1 MKTFYQYAIVRFL
14 PFAETGEFANIGI
27 VLCRPDAGVF
37 DFQLIAAPSVRIQQF
52 FPQLDN
58 TLLPNAVALLT
69 NELTRIQQL
78 AEQQSSTQLLAAFQ
92 ELIRPREQLIRY
104 SGLRSIYTEKNAQL
118 TLKLLFEQ
126 LAQGLAEIT
135 PQGEGFVSAH

>member
-1 MKTFYQYAIVRFL
+1 MKTLYQYAIVRFL

-27 VLCRPDAGVF
+27 VLCRPDNGVF

-78 AEQQSSTQLLAAFQ
+78 AEQQSSTQLLATFQ
-92 ELIRPREQLIRY
+92 ELIRPREQLLRY

-126 LAQGLAEIT
+126 LVQGLAEIT
-135 PQGEGFVSAH
+135 TQGEGFVSAH

>member
-1 MKTFYQYAIVRFL
+1 MKTLYQYAIVRFL
-14 PFAETGEFANIGI
+14 PLAETGEFANVGI
-27 VLCRPDAGVF
+27 VLCAPDAGVF
-37 DFQLIAAPSVRIQQF
+37 AFQFIPTQSERVQQF
-52 FPQLDN
+52 FPQLDKS
-58 TLLPNAVALLT
+58 LLPNTIKLLT
-69 NELTRIQQL
+69 DELNRIQQL
-78 AEQQSSTQLLAAFQ
+78 AEQQSSTQLFAAFQ

-126 LAQGLAEIT
+126 LVQGVAEIT

>member
-1 MKTFYQYAIVRFL
+1 MKTLYQYTIVRFL
-14 PFAETGEFANIGI
+14 PLAETGEFANIGI

-37 DFQLIAAPSVRIQQF
+37 DFQLIATPSERVQQF
-52 FPQLDN
+52 FPKLDN

-78 AEQQSSTQLLAAFQ
+78 AEQQRSTQLLATFQ

-104 SGLRSIYTEKNAQL
+104 SNQRSVLSAANPTELLNQL
-118 TLKLLFEQ
+118 TQLLVQ
-126 LAQGLAEIT
+126 R
-135 PQGEGFVSAH
+135 

>member
-1 MKTFYQYAIVRFL
+1 MKTLYQYAIVRFL

-27 VLCRPDAGVF
+27 VLCAPDDGVF

-78 AEQQSSTQLLAAFQ
+78 AEQQSSTQLLATFQ
-92 ELIRPREQLIRY
+92 ELIPD
-104 SGLRSIYTEKNAQL
+104 T
-118 TLKLLFEQ
+118 
-126 LAQGLAEIT
+126 
-135 PQGEGFVSAH
+135 

>member
-1 MKTFYQYAIVRFL
+1 MNPLYQYAVVRFL

-27 VLCRPDAGVF
+27 VLCGPDAGVF
-37 DFQLIAAPSVRIQQF
+37 DFQLIATPSERVQQF
-52 FPQLDN
+52 FPKLDN

-78 AEQQSSTQLLAAFQ
+78 AEQQSSTQLLATFQ

-126 LAQGLAEIT
+126 L
-135 PQGEGFVSAH
+135 VKD

>member
-1 MKTFYQYAIVRFL
+1 MNMKTLYQYTIVRFL

-27 VLCRPDAGVF
+27 VLCAPDAGVF
-37 DFQLIAAPSVRIQQF
+37 AFQLIAAPSARVQQF

-58 TLLPNAVALLT
+58 ALLPNTVALLT

-78 AEQQSSTQLLAAFQ
+78 AEQQNSIQLFATFE

-104 SGLRSIYTEKNAQL
+104 SNLRSVLSAAKPAELLAQL
-118 TLKLLFEQ
+118 ISQ
-126 LAQGLAEIT
+126 L
-135 PQGEGFVSAH
+135 VH